1 MRIALCFSGEP
12 RFIEE
17 CYPLIYE
24 NLIKP
29 NSIEDIFIHT
39 WYSEEISG
47 IPLYKN
53 EMSSFSGDSYIK
65 EDSIEK
71 IKNLYSPKKMIVD
84 KPMRFINSNINWG
97 DTFTKYFGGGG
108 REHTPDEF
116 KRIKINNMY
125 SFMYSNMK
133 SILLKKEY
141 ELENDF
147 TYDMVVRSRFDNIV
161 KQRIEIKSLNPN
173 HLYYQDLSQ
182 PDNMVSDWIN
192 FSSSPNM
199 DSYSSIFLNLDFLK
213 NKALEKYG
221 AYSPESLIREVC
233 ENFNIVTEPIHLG
246 ISIPQHGKIN

>member
-1 MRIALCFSGEP
+1 MKIALCFSGEP

-17 CYPLIYE
+17 CYPFISE

-29 NSIEDIFIHT
+29 NSIEDVFIHT
-39 WYSEEISG
+39 WYSEDTSG

-53 EMSSFSGDSYIK
+53 EVSSFSGDSYIK
-65 EDSIEK
+65 QDSIER
-71 IKNLYSPKKMIVD
+71 IKDLYSPKKMMVET
-84 KPMRFINSNINWG
+84 PMNFINSSINWG
-97 DTFTKYFGGGG
+97 DSFGKYYGGGG
-108 REHTPDEF
+108 NEHSADEF

-133 SILLKKEY
+133 AILLKKEY

-147 TYDMVVRSRFDNIV
+147 TYDMVIKSRFDNII
-161 KQRIEIKSLNPN
+161 KQGIQINDLDPAN
-173 HLYYQDLSQ
+173 LYYQEMSQ
-182 PDNMVSDWIN
+182 PDEMISDWIN
-192 FSSSPNM
+192 FSSSSNM

-213 NKALEKYG
+213 NRSLEKYN

-233 ENFNIVTEPIHLG
+233 ENFNIPTRSMHFG

>member
-39 WYSEEISG
+39 WYSENISE

-53 EMSSFSGDSYIK
+53 EVSSFSGGSYIK
-65 EDSIEK
+65 RDSIEK
-71 IKNLYSPKKMIVD
+71 IKSLYSPKKILVE
-84 KPMRFINSNINWG
+84 KPINFINSGIDWG
-97 DTFTKYFGGGG
+97 NSFSKYYGGGG
-108 REHTPDEF
+108 NEHSAEEF
-116 KRIKINNMY
+116 KNIKINNMY

-133 SILLKKEY
+133 AILLKKEY

-147 TYDMVVRSRFDNIV
+147 TYDMVIRSRFDNI
-161 KQRIEIKSLNPN
+161 IKRNIPITNLNPDN
-173 HLYYQDLSQ
+173 LYYQEMSH
-182 PDNMVSDWIN
+182 PDNMISDWIN
-192 FSSSPNM
+192 FSSSSNM
-199 DSYSSIFLNLDFLK
+199 DAYSSIFLNLDFLK
-213 NKALEKYG
+213 NRALEKYD

-233 ENFNIVTEPIHLG
+233 ESFNIRSEPMNFG